1 MKKILSLIFIAF
13 LLFNLFSCNI
23 EEVNEGESKTEG
35 SSSTLDTSSSDIET
49 DAPEYGDCDS
59 PYSSFDLEEFL
70 QNVTTASGISAGK
83 VNTDKTATES
93 VPIPKSLTDQFYF
106 YMAHEYSG
114 QFNIYFR
121 NSSSDYTYF
130 SSIDGIIVYVEKDA
144 NGFEKDAAMLT
155 DRLSGYGF
163 KENSDGSL
171 YQELSNR
178 IDISVDGRRVGFDF
192 PNSNFEKI
200 DTLEKLYKYFKFEK
214 RQISTGEKA
223 E

>member
-49 DAPEYGDCDS
+49 DAPEYSNCDL

-70 QNVTTASGISAGK
+70 QNVTTAKGISTGK
-83 VNTDKTATES
+83 ANTDKTTTES
-93 VPIPKSLTDQFYF
+93 VPIPKSLTDEFNFYI
-106 YMAHEYSG
+106 AHEYSG
-114 QFNIYFR
+114 QFIIYFR
-121 NSSSDYTYF
+121 NSNSDDPFF
-130 SSIDGIIVYVEKDA
+130 SSIDGIVVYVQKDA

-155 DRLSGYGF
+155 DRFSYGF
-163 KENSDGSL
+163 KENLDGSL
-171 YQELSNR
+171 CKESINR
-178 IDISVDGRRVGFDF
+178 IDVNVDGRRVGFDF
-192 PNSNFEKI
+192 PDNNFEKI

>member
-35 SSSTLDTSSSDIET
+35 SSSMLDTSSSDIET
-49 DAPEYGDCDS
+49 DAPEYSNCDL

-83 VNTDKTATES
+83 VNTDKTTTES
-93 VPIPKSLTDQFYF
+93 VPIPKSLTDEFNFYI
-106 YMAHEYSG
+106 AHEYSG
-114 QFNIYFR
+114 QFIIYFR
-121 NSSSDYTYF
+121 NSNSDYTYF
-130 SSIDGIIVYVEKDA
+130 SSIDGIVVYVQKDA

-155 DRLSGYGF
+155 DRFSYGF
-163 KENSDGSL
+163 KENLDGSL
-171 YQELSNR
+171 CKESINR
-178 IDISVDGRRVGFDF
+178 IDVNVDGRRVGFDF
-192 PNSNFEKI
+192 PDNNFEKI

>member
-1 MKKILSLIFIAF
+1 MKKIFSLVFIVF
-13 LLFNLFSCNI
+13 LLLNLFSCNA
-23 EEVNEGESKTEG
+23 EEANEGESQTDERFSELDA
-35 SSSTLDTSSSDIET
+35 SSSNIET
-49 DAPEYGDCDS
+49 DATEYGECES
-59 PYSSFDLEEFL
+59 PYSSVDLEEFL

-171 YQELSNR
+171 YHELSNR

-200 DTLEKLYKYFKFEK
+200 DTLEKLYKYFEFEK
-214 RQISTGEKA
+214 RQVSTGVTA

>member
-1 MKKILSLIFIAF
+1 MKKILSLTLIAL

-49 DAPEYGDCDS
+49 DAPEYSNCDL

-70 QNVTTASGISAGK
+70 QNVTTAKGISTGK
-83 VNTDKTATES
+83 ANTDKTTTES
-93 VPIPKSLTDQFYF
+93 VPIPKSLTDEFNFYI
-106 YMAHEYSG
+106 AHEYSG
-114 QFNIYFR
+114 QFIIYFR
-121 NSSSDYTYF
+121 NSNSDDPFF
-130 SSIDGIIVYVEKDA
+130 SSIDGIVVYVQKDA

-155 DRLSGYGF
+155 DRFSYGF
-163 KENSDGSL
+163 KENLDGSL
-171 YQELSNR
+171 CKESINR
-178 IDISVDGRRVGFDF
+178 IDVNVDGRRVGFDF
-192 PNSNFEKI
+192 PDNNFEKI